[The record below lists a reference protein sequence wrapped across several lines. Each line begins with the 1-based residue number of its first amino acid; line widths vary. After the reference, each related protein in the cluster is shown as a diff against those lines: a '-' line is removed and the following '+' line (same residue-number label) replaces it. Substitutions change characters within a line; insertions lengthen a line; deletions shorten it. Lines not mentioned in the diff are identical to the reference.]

1 MPKYLIKASYTA
13 EGLKGLRKDKASGR
27 KAAVTTAVEGLGG
40 KLEAMY
46 YAFGEDDVFAIVDMP
61 DNASMSAFSFAASSS
76 GVTRTT
82 TTALLTIEEVDGALG
97 KNVSFRAAGK

>member
-13 EGLKGLRKDKASGR
+13 ECDKGLRKDKASGR
-27 KAAVTTAVEGLGG
+27 KAAVAAALEGLGG

-46 YAFGEDDVFAIVDMP
+46 YAFGDADVFAIVEMP
-61 DNASMSAFSFAASSS
+61 DNASIAAFSLTASAS

-82 TTALLTIEEVDGALG
+82 TTALLAIEEADAALE
-97 KNVSFRAAGK
+97 KTVNFRAAGK